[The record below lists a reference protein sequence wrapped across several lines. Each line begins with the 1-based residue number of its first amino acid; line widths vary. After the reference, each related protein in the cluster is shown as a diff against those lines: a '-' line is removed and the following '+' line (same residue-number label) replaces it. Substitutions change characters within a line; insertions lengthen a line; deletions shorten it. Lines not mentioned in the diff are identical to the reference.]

1 MMTLVYNTKNQI
13 NFKTIMLKS
22 NLWDCSDAYIFI
34 KGTISAEKTAVQL
47 QVIMIKKQY
56 LKIVLHLLIS

>member
-47 QVIMIKKQY
+47 QVIMIKK
-56 LKIVLHLLIS
+56 